1 MREIFDPRLL
11 RARRARAAASFS
23 GHDFLLRHAA
33 EEIAFRLN
41 AVERRFAVAAD
52 IGAHTGGV
60 ARALA
65 GVPSVGC
72 VVSCDAVPE
81 MLAQAPPPR
90 VLADPAML
98 PFANESLDLIV
109 SAFTL
114 HLVNDL
120 PGTLIQMR
128 RALKPDGLL
137 LACVLG
143 GETLHELRTSLMQAD
158 LETTGGAS
166 PRVAPMADVRDY
178 GALLQRAGFA
188 LPVADADRLTATYAD
203 IFALMRD
210 LRGMG
215 AGNVLADRS
224 RRPARRA
231 LFQRAGEIYRER
243 FPAPGGRIA
252 ATFEI
257 VTLTGWAPHESQQK
271 PLRPGSAAARLADA
285 LGVPEHAAGDKA
297 AFPLRSGPSGRDE

>member
-1 MREIFDPRLL
+1 MQDIFDTRLL
-11 RARRARAAASFS
+11 RARRARAAAAAL
-23 GHDFLLRHAA
+23 GHDFLLRHAI

-41 AVERRFAVAAD
+41 GIRRDFAVAAD
-52 IGAHTGGV
+52 IGAQGGAL

-65 GVPSVGC
+65 AVPSVGMI
-72 VVSCDAVPE
+72 VSCDTVPE
-81 MLAQAPPPR
+81 MLAQAPMPR
-90 VLADPAML
+90 VLADAAML
-98 PFANESLDLIV
+98 PFAHESLDLIV

-120 PGTLIQMR
+120 PGALVQMR
-128 RALKPDGLL
+128 RALRPDGLL

-143 GETLHELRTSLMQAD
+143 GDTLHELRASLMQAE
-158 LETTGGAS
+158 LEMTGGAS

-188 LPVADADRLTATYAD
+188 LPVVDADRLVVTYAD

-215 AGNVLADRS
+215 ATNMLAERA
-224 RRPARRA
+224 RRPVGRRFFA
-231 LFQRAGEIYRER
+231 RAGDIYRER
-243 FPAPGGRIA
+243 FPAAGGRIA
-252 ATFEI
+252 ATYEI
-257 VTLTGWAPHESQQK
+257 ITLTGWAPHESQQK
-271 PLRPGSAAARLADA
+271 PLAPGSAAARLADA